1 MMKNIPFQFFS
12 ALGLILII
20 VGAHTV
26 FAKAPKTAKIA
37 FSSNRDGNWEI
48 YLMNPDG
55 SQQERLTRND
65 ALDHSPVWSPTG
77 EQILFTSDRDGFKD
91 LYVMNAD
98 GSRVR
103 RVFRKSAVRIE
114 PTWSPD
120 GERIA
125 FHAETPRWSIQTAT
139 INGGDVK
146 QVASAEWHGGNPSW
160 SANGKEMAFVG
171 DAGGT
176 HRIFIVKL
184 GSGDVRTFLRKESP
198 RMSTPSWSP
207 KGDKLAFSWSKWGL
221 RNKSAIFVANR
232 DGSSLRQI
240 SERVP
245 LAYYPAWSPNADKIV
260 YVEEAVERDRQIA
273 VVDVETG
280 KKTQLTHRGWNIT
293 PSWFDPKSLSVSP
306 QSHLLTTT
314 WGKIKAD

>member
-1 MMKNIPFQFFS
+1 MKMANLFF
-12 ALGLILII
+12 LGCLNLVLVLINTGQIY
-20 VGAHTV
+20 AQ
-26 FAKAPKTAKIA
+26 APKTAKIA

-48 YLMNPDG
+48 YLMNPNG
-55 SQQERLTRND
+55 SQQERLTRNN

-77 EQILFTSDRDGFKD
+77 EQILFTSDRDGIKD
-91 LYVMNAD
+91 LYVMDAD

-103 RVFRKSAVRIE
+103 RVFRRSAVRIE

-125 FHAETPRWSIQTAT
+125 FHAEIPRWSIQTAT

-160 SANGKEMAFVG
+160 SANGKEIAFVG

-184 GSGDVRTFLRKESP
+184 GSDDVRTFLRKESP

-207 KGDKLAFSWSKWGL
+207 KGDKLAFSWSRWGI
-221 RNKSAIFVANR
+221 RNTSAIFVANR
-232 DGSSLRQI
+232 DGSRLRQM

-245 LAYYPAWSPNADKIV
+245 LAYYAAWSPDGDRIV

-280 KKTQLTHRGWNIT
+280 RKTQLTHRGWNIT

-306 QSHLLTTT
+306 RLHLLTTT

>member
-1 MMKNIPFQFFS
+1 MKNMYIFIVVCFS
-12 ALGLILII
+12 LSL
-20 VGAHTV
+20 V
-26 FAKAPKTAKIA
+26 FSPVLQIWAKAPRTAKIA
-37 FSSNRDGNWEI
+37 FASNRDGNWEI

-55 SQQERLTRND
+55 SQQERLTRNN

-77 EQILFTSDRDGFKD
+77 EHILFTSDRDGIRD
-91 LYVMNAD
+91 LYMMDAD

-103 RVFRKSAVRIE
+103 RVFRELAVRRE

-120 GERIA
+120 GESIA
-125 FHAETPRWSIQTAT
+125 FHAETPEWSIQTAT
-139 INGGDVK
+139 IHGGDVK

-160 SANGKEMAFVG
+160 SANGKDIAFVG

-184 GSGDVRTFLRKESP
+184 GSDDVRTFLRKESP

-207 KGDKLAFSWSKWGL
+207 QGDKLAFGWSRWGL

-232 DGSSLRQI
+232 DGSNLRQI
-240 SERVP
+240 SERIP
-245 LAYYPAWSPNADKIV
+245 LAYYPAWSPDGDKIV
-260 YVEEAVERDRQIA
+260 YVGEAVERDRQIF

-280 KKTQLTHRGWNIT
+280 SQTQLTHRGRNIT
-293 PSWFDPKSLSVSP
+293 PNWFDPKSLSVSP
-306 QSHLLTTT
+306 QQHLLTTT
-314 WGKIKAD
+314 WGNIKAD

>member
-1 MMKNIPFQFFS
+1 MNIKSLFLFCS
-12 ALGLILII
+12 LNLILAFIYAGQ
-20 VGAHTV
+20 VRAQ
-26 FAKAPKTAKIA
+26 APKTAKIA

-55 SQQERLTRND
+55 SQQERLTRNN

-77 EQILFTSDRDGFKD
+77 EQILFTSDRDGIKD
-91 LYVMNAD
+91 LYVMDAD

-125 FHAETPRWSIQTAT
+125 FHSETPEWSIQTAT
-139 INGGDVK
+139 IHGGDVK
-146 QVASAEWHGGNPSW
+146 QVVSAEWHGGNPSW
-160 SANGKEMAFVG
+160 SANGKEIAFVG
-171 DAGGT
+171 DVGAA

-184 GSGDVRTFLRKESP
+184 DSGDVRTFLRKESP

-207 KGDKLAFSWSKWGL
+207 KSDKLAFSWSKWGL

-232 DGSSLRQI
+232 DGSRLRQI

-245 LAYYPAWSPNADKIV
+245 LAYYPAWSPDGDKIV

-280 KKTQLTHRGWNIT
+280 GKTQLTHRGWNIT

-306 QSHLLTTT
+306 QPHLLTTT
-314 WGKIKAD
+314 WSKIRNQN